1 MSDLNEVSEVHQPR
15 TGAKDMKSRQY
26 PHNTPG
32 TSTRVEDQLYFQGS
46 GACQLISHRK
56 QGSKAD
62 APAQE
67 SQVQTNSSL
76 NS

>member
-1 MSDLNEVSEVHQPR
+1 MGDLNEVSEVHQSR

-26 PHNTPG
+26 PHSTPG
-32 TSTRVEDQLYFQGS
+32 TSTRVEDQIYFQGS
-46 GACQLISHRK
+46 GACQLISHTK
-56 QGSKAD
+56 QGNKVD
-62 APAQE
+62 ASAQE